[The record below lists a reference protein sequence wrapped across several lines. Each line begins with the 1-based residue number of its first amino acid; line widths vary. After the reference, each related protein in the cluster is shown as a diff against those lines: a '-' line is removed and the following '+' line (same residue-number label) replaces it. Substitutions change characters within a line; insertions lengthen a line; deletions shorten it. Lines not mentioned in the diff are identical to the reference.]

1 MTVSAQTTVN
11 SSAGNGVTTVFPYA
25 FKILRNAD
33 LEVLVDG
40 VVQTLTTHY
49 TVSGAGSDGG
59 GDVTF
64 VSAPAS
70 GAIVVRRRNMQ
81 FLRSSDFQYQGDLPN
96 TVINADLDAPVLMA
110 QQLQEQ
116 VGRSARG
123 PAGETWAEL
132 PAAADRLDRMLTFD
146 ATTGAPELSTFTHTQ
161 VASAVAAAYAAG
173 STADAVAFLQA
184 GSGAVSRSVQA
195 KLREMVSVA
204 DFGMLG
210 AGNDAA
216 ILQAAINAVQGTNV
230 GLYIPTYVT
239 LALGGTGVT
248 VTGKLRLVGIG
259 GRDSCTISW
268 TGTTMY
274 AITVTSSGAFQCEGI
289 SFSGPAAASD
299 GGAISLSGSG
309 GVANSF
315 SKIRDCTFIYGH
327 KTIYAPDAYA
337 WDISG
342 NYFTGAILNGI
353 YVGCTTDVDAG
364 DSAIHSNTFSN
375 LGASCAAIN
384 QVSSGGLRIHNNK
397 FNGGAYGYYMDLA
410 TSAVTS
416 ILMVWGNSFENQ
428 TNSGIRMLHTGGGGT
443 FTHAMIVSN
452 MFANQPKPINL
463 DSSGTWLSLVT
474 IKDNSISGTAAGST
488 ALITLTNAPR
498 SVIKGNNLNGVGTAT
513 VGITVGSGSTSC
525 EIGPNLIAGCVTDAT
540 NAATNSIASANALV
554 IPSGMDVV
562 QITGNTQIN
571 SINLA
576 NSEKGR
582 RIELMFT
589 GAPTVK
595 HATSNIKLSGSAD
608 FVASANDTLRLTC
621 FDGTNWSETGRT
633 VI

>member
-116 VGRSARG
+116 VGRAARG

-173 STADAVAFLQA
+173 STADAVTFLQD

-204 DFGMLG
+204 DFGTLG

-364 DSAIHSNTFSN
+364 DSAIHSNTFAN

-474 IKDNSISGTAAGST
+474 ITGNSISGTAAGST

-513 VGITVGSGSTSC
+513 VGITIGSGSTSC
-525 EIGPNLIAGCVTDAT
+525 DIGHNMIAGCVTDVT

-554 IPSGMDVV
+554 IPSGIDVV

-595 HATSNIKLSGSAD
+595 HATSNIKLSGSVD

>member
-1 MTVSAQTTVN
+1 MASTTFIDGQTPILASWLNALNALRYGGDPAATGAALV
-11 SSAGNGVTTVFPYA
+11 PYA
-25 FKILRNAD
+25 V
-33 LEVLVDG
+33 E
-40 VVQTLTTHY
+40 
-49 TVSGAGSDGG
+49 
-59 GDVTF
+59 
-64 VSAPAS
+64 
-70 GAIVVRRRNMQ
+70 
-81 FLRSSDFQYQGDLPN
+81 
-96 TVINADLDAPVLMA
+96 DA
-110 QQLQEQ
+110 
-116 VGRSARG
+116 
-123 PAGETWAEL
+123 
-132 PAAADRLDRMLTFD
+132 
-146 ATTGAPELSTFTHTQ
+146 STFT
-161 VASAVAAAYAAG
+161 
-173 STADAVAFLQA
+173 
-184 GSGAVSRSVQA
+184 RSVQDR
-195 KLREMVSVA
+195 LRECVFVS
-204 DFGMLG
+204 DFGTLG

-230 GLYIPTYVT
+230 GLYIPTNVT

-337 WDISG
+337 WEISG
-342 NYFTGAILNGI
+342 NYFTGAILNGV

-364 DSAIHSNTFSN
+364 DSELHGNTFAN
-375 LGASCAAIN
+375 LGASCAAVN

-428 TNSGIRMLHTGGGGT
+428 TNSGIRMVHTGGGGT

-474 IKDNSISGTAAGST
+474 ITGNSISGTAAGST

-525 EIGPNLIAGCVTDAT
+525 EIEPNLIIGCITDVA

-554 IPSGMDVV
+554 IPSGIDVV

-582 RIELMFT
+582 RLALMFT

-595 HATSNIKLSGSAD
+595 HATSNIRLAGAVD
-608 FVASANDTLRLTC
+608 FVASANDTLCLTC
-621 FDGTNWSETGRT
+621 FDGTNWHETGRA